1 MLKSKIIFF
10 IIMISLFSSNI
21 NASYEKLA
29 FDFSFKDLDGSEMR
43 LADFK
48 DKVMVVTNVASY
60 CGFTS
65 QYEDL
70 EKLHLKYDNLEV
82 IGLPCNQF
90 LFQEPF
96 SEKKIQHFC
105 QTNYSISFILT
116 QKIKVKGKNQHE
128 LYKWLTSKS
137 LNGEKNSRVTWNF
150 QKYLIDKNGNFINY
164 FSPKITPLSIEIT
177 NHLD

>member
-1 MLKSKIIFF
+1 MINSIYDIKLKS
-10 IIMISLFSSNI
+10 I
-21 NASYEKLA
+21 NFEPI
-29 FDFSFKDLDGSEMR
+29 R
-43 LADFK
+43 LTDFK
-48 DKVMVVTNVASY
+48 GKYILFVNVASY

-70 EKLHLKYDNLEV
+70 EKLHQKYDNLEV

-128 LYKWLTSKS
+128 LYKWLTNKS
-137 LNGEKNSRVTWNF
+137 LNGEINSKITWNF
-150 QKYLIDKNGNFINY
+150 QKYLIDKNGNLINY
-164 FSPKITPLSIEIT
+164 FSPQITPLSKEII

>member
-1 MLKSKIIFF
+1 MNKSLYDIKLKS
-10 IIMISLFSSNI
+10 I
-21 NASYEKLA
+21 NFETI
-29 FDFSFKDLDGSEMR
+29 R
-43 LADFK
+43 LIDFK
-48 DKVMVVTNVASY
+48 GKYILFVNVASY

-70 EKLHLKYDNLEV
+70 EKLYLKYDNLEV

-105 QTNYSISFILT
+105 QTNYSISFSMT

-128 LYKWLTSKS
+128 LYRWLTNRS
-137 LNGEKNSRVTWNF
+137 LNGKKDSKVTWNF
-150 QKYLIDKNGNFINY
+150 QKYLIDKNGDLIND
-164 FSPKITPLSIEIT
+164 FSPQTTPLSTEIT
-177 NHLD
+177 HHLD

>member
-1 MLKSKIIFF
+1 MIQSIYDIKLKS
-10 IIMISLFSSNI
+10 I
-21 NASYEKLA
+21 NFEPI
-29 FDFSFKDLDGSEMR
+29 R
-43 LADFK
+43 LIDFK
-48 DKVMVVTNVASY
+48 GKYILFVNVASY

-70 EKLHLKYDNLEV
+70 EKIHQKYDNLEV

-105 QTNYSISFILT
+105 QTNYSISFLMT
-116 QKIKVKGKNQHE
+116 QKVKVKGKNQHE
-128 LYKWLTSKS
+128 IYKWLTNRS
-137 LNGEKNSRVTWNF
+137 LNGKKHSKVTWNF
-150 QKYLIDKNGNFINY
+150 QKYLIDQNGNLISN
-164 FSPKITPLSIEIT
+164 FSPQTTPLSTEIT